1 MEFINGE
8 PKQIDYD
15 IKIIMSGKEEEK
27 YIFLERLIMND
38 KVSSK
43 LDISFDPIGFDSKSK
58 CIKFKNKIFR
68 LYIFNYYGIE
78 LGYNIIR
85 CSDVFLLFYDAY
97 DRYSFEKVKNKVKYI
112 YEQYELQNNNFNC
125 ILFLIRSKYE
135 LSLKS
140 QNDDYV
146 SDEEAMEYADKNNML
161 FTHIS
166 SFEKYDSGI
175 KNLLNLILIEYLRR
189 NKKIIKLK

>member
-43 LDISFDPIGFDSKSK
+43 LDFSFDPIGFDSKSK

-97 DRYSFEKVKNKVKYI
+97 DRYSFEKVRDKVKYI
-112 YEQYELQNNNFNC
+112 YDEHYEQQNNNFNC

-189 NKKIIKLK
+189 NNKNN